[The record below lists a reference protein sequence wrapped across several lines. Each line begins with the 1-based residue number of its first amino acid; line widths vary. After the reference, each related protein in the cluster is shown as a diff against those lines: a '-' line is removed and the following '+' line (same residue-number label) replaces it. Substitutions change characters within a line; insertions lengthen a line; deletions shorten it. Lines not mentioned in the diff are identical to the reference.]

1 MTSHIPNKGQKYINY
16 YGYYSNKSR
25 GLRAK
30 TESQKTLDI
39 VGPATASQK
48 SYKKTWAMLIKKVWE
63 IDPLVCPK
71 CKSQMKVVEICI
83 NKFVINKILKEMS
96 INIIGLERG
105 PPNEKKKLQEIE
117 LIPIESDW
125 GDHWDD

>member
-1 MTSHIPNKGQKYINY
+1 
-16 YGYYSNKSR
+16 
-25 GLRAK
+25 
-30 TESQKTLDI
+30 
-39 VGPATASQK
+39 
-48 SYKKTWAMLIKKVWE
+48 
-63 IDPLVCPK
+63 
-71 CKSQMKVVEICI
+71 
-83 NKFVINKILKEMS
+83 MS